1 VQKLAVYLI
10 TCELHGNKNY
20 ERINESICMIGD
32 CIRPLSSFW
41 LVNTSLSFNELYNF
55 VNSLVERND
64 MFYIT
69 SISSAGIGRLDTEDT
84 DWIKNKFFIPA
95 TPLAPT
101 GNTRGPL
108 SIQQPAAAAQS
119 RPAAVQRPQPAQKP
133 VVENKSSN
141 AYRPSPAAARQRYPE
156 LHWDVE

>member
-1 VQKLAVYLI
+1 MAVYLI
-10 TCELHGNKNY
+10 TCELYGSKNY

-55 VNSLVERND
+55 INSLVERND

-69 SISSAGIGRLDTEDT
+69 SISSAGIGRLDKEDT
-84 DWIKNKFFIPA
+84 DWIKNKFFVPA
-95 TPLAPT
+95 ASQTPT

-108 SIQQPAAAAQS
+108 SIQQPSAATQS
-119 RPAAVQRPQPAQKP
+119 RPSTAQRP
-133 VVENKSSN
+133 SS
-141 AYRPSPAAARQRYPE
+141 AVSRQRYPE
-156 LHWDVE
+156 FNWDAK